1 MTPIVGV
8 AWYSRFTWTKL
19 RETAPDGASLEITYE
34 AWLNVFE
41 DGIAKLR
48 AAGVTPQRIEVDL
61 PVFMEW
67 CESVGRA
74 PDSAARAA
82 FVSELLRRRDG
93 LAPSCE
99 D

>member
-1 MTPIVGV
+1 MTTIVGV
-8 AWYSRFTWTKL
+8 AWYSRSTWTQL
-19 RETAPDGASLEITYE
+19 RETAPDGASLEVTYE

-41 DGIAKLR
+41 DGLAKLR

-61 PVFMEW
+61 RVFTEW
-67 CESVGRA
+67 CESVGRV

-82 FVSELLRRRDG
+82 FVSEQLRRRDG
-93 LAPSCE
+93 LAPSSE